1 MDNTVGIGKT
11 LYASFADNVQARQA
25 VGALLDHGVQSVDIS
40 VVGYQADEKG
50 QRTDPQSAKGGVS
63 TTTGRD
69 AASGAAKGA
78 GIGAGVGAVA
88 LLASLFIPGLGLVT
102 GAGALATALTA
113 AVGTTAAGAAA
124 GAVTGYLKDQGVPR
138 DVAEQYQSAIVN
150 GGSII
155 GLTLPSGGVHWQ
167 SPIVADGRVA
177 IGEGNANDHAT
188 SGVLD
193 IYTPR

>member
-11 LYASFADNVQARQA
+11 LYASFADNVQAQQA

-155 GLTLPSGGVHWQ
+155 GLTLPSGGVDLRTAEQ
-167 SPIVADGRVA
+167 ILTKYQAQNIR
-177 IGEGNANDHAT
+177 T
-188 SGVLD
+188 F
-193 IYTPR
+193 